1 VSADCLSDDESLDGA
16 LVIYTD
22 GACSGN
28 PGPGGWGVVMFH
40 GSKQKELK
48 GGDPDT
54 TNNRME
60 MQAVIEALK
69 AIKKGWSG
77 KTVLFSDSTYVL
89 KGLQEWMP
97 GWKKRGW
104 KTAAKKPVKN
114 VDLWQELDE
123 LASAREI
130 DWRWVKGHAGDFG
143 NERADAL
150 AGEGVPRVG
159 SKTRRKSRKKAES

>member
-1 VSADCLSDDESLDGA
+1 MNNDQFEAGDLEGA

-40 GSKQKELK
+40 GKKQKELK

-60 MQAVIEALK
+60 MKAVIEALK
-69 AIKKGWSG
+69 AIKPSWSG

-89 KGLQEWMP
+89 KGLQEWLP
-97 GWKKRGW
+97 SWKKRGW

-114 VDLWQELDE
+114 EDLWRELDE
-123 LASAREI
+123 LAANREV
-130 DWRWVKGHAGDFG
+130 DWRWVKGHAGDLG
-143 NERADAL
+143 NERADEL
-150 AGEGVPRVG
+150 AGEAVPGRKPK
-159 SKTRRKSRKKAES
+159 KTKSRST